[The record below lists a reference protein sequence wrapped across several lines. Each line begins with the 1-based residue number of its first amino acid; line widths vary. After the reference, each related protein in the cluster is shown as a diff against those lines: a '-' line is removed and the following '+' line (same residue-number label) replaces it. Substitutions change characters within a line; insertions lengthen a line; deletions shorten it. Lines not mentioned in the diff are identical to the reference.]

1 MRFFLLSVFL
11 FSSIFC
17 KAQLQGQPLID
28 SLLKKLPLI
37 TEDSNR
43 IKILNWLAFTYKTIN
58 PNEGVRYALQQIE
71 LSKALGKQ
79 RAVASG
85 YNVLGLNYQY
95 KSDYTKAL
103 ECYHKALLFFADK
116 PDYISSYGNIISNI
130 AYVYQAQGNL
140 DKALEYNFKSLK
152 INQQLNDSTNIGGDY
167 GNIGIIYLNKKEY
180 DKALEY
186 DFMSLDIFEKL
197 KDKDNI
203 ARNYG
208 NIGNVYREMKNYINA
223 LEYDTKALE
232 LFRQLGDN
240 GGVAINLGNIGTVY
254 FYIALEM
261 DSIKQ
266 TGRILPKGT
275 KSLFLARSVDYLKQS
290 IALSEQ
296 IGQLD
301 NIIEFSENLHEVYL
315 ELGNTALALESF
327 KKCILYRDSVYSEE
341 NKLEIA
347 NLESMRELALK
358 DKQIQIDALKL
369 EQKRNERIILIIALV
384 LLLVVM
390 GIVIRSLW
398 RQKKYNLQLAKEKK
412 GHLDRIEKQKMVMGH
427 IAYTHSHEVS
437 GQVATILGL
446 VEVFNADDYT
456 DPDNKVVIDGIAETA
471 HKLDVI
477 VKDMII
483 NENRLNG

>member
-1 MRFFLLSVFL
+1 MRFFFLLIFL
-11 FSSIFC
+11 FSSFFC

-37 TEDSNR
+37 KEDTNR
-43 IKILNWLAFTYKTIN
+43 IKILNWLAFTYKTID
-58 PNEGVRYALQQIE
+58 PNEGIRYAQQQLE
-71 LSKALGKQ
+71 LAKALDRKK
-79 RAVASG
+79 AVASA

-95 KSDYTKAL
+95 KSDYPKAL
-103 ECYHKALLFFADK
+103 EYYHKALMFFADR
-116 PDYISSYGNIISNI
+116 PDLISSYGNIISNI
-130 AYVYQAQGNL
+130 AFVYQVQGNL

-152 INQQLNDSTNIGGDY
+152 INKDINDSANIGGDY
-167 GNIGIIYLNKKEY
+167 GNIGILYMNKKDY
-180 DKALEY
+180 VKALEY
-186 DFMSLDIFEKL
+186 DLMSLNIFEKL
-197 KDKDNI
+197 NDKDGI

-208 NIGNVYREMKNYINA
+208 NIGNVYREMKNYSRA

-232 LFRQLGDN
+232 LFRRLGDN

-275 KSLFLARSVDYLKQS
+275 KSFFLAKSIDYLKQS

-301 NIIEFSENLHEVYL
+301 NIIEFSDNMHEVYL
-315 ELGNTALALESF
+315 ETGNTALALESY
-327 KKCILYRDSVYSEE
+327 KKYILYRDSVYSEE

-347 NLESMRELALK
+347 NLESLRELALK
-358 DKQIQIDALKL
+358 DKQIQIDVLKL

-390 GIVIRSLW
+390 GIVVRSLW
-398 RQKKYNLQLAKEKK
+398 KQKKYNSELANEKK
-412 GHLDRIEKQKMVMGH
+412 GHLDRIEKQKTVMGD

-446 VEVFNADDYT
+446 VAVFNADDYT
-456 DPDNKVVIDGIAETA
+456 DPDNKVVIDGLAETA
-471 HKLDVI
+471 LKLDSI

-483 NENRLNG
+483 KENRINS